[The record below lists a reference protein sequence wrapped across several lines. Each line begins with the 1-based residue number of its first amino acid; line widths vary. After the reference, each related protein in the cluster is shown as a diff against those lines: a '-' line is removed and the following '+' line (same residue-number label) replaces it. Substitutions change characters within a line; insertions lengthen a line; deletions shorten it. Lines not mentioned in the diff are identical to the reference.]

1 MKDNKIRKYIKLI
14 IVILLYYITK
24 NDGMYIYVLS
34 LFLYGIYSNIISHIS
49 IYNTIKDKYYAEY
62 KNKIFK
68 MIVNILLIINLFFLL
83 INIFISD
90 VTSNILKIDNIF
102 LVFLIMSFTI
112 CLDTFE
118 TIILDYI
125 KSFKYHSLANKLDN
139 LYKYTDIFLYI
150 IIAILSFK
158 VFNLPIYIS
167 ISLLYLSKI
176 ISFILFLFISIIKIK
191 KITIKID
198 KNSNTKIDYKKESKH
213 ILKTNLSSSIIF
225 TIETTYYYLS
235 FVLMYIIL
243 LNRYNY
249 DSKLIENNLLFTYFY
264 SLCIMNIVNSLVR
277 KNCPKGS
284 CFKRNIFNLLYYTLP
299 LAILF
304 SLISPSLFYLIF
316 NNNNTSYIYLIIIMF
331 LGVVVPIYKE
341 SYKYIKNNKLIYI
354 SLAIGI
360 IVKLVLLVPFVDA
373 VYRMGF
379 DLIYGDVF
387 TTIIGMTISIIIN
400 YTYIKNKY
408 KLANEGYIDKYI
420 KVIYQNII
428 LFLIL
433 IILAFI
439 LPIKNDNKL
448 LSIVVILVY
457 TFITFIYIKLQKRKG

>member
-1 MKDNKIRKYIKLI
+1 MKDNIIRKYIKFI
-14 IVILLYYITK
+14 IVIVLYYITK
-24 NDGMYIYVLS
+24 NNGMYIYLLS
-34 LFLYGIYSNIISHIS
+34 LFLYGIYSTIISHIS
-49 IYNTIKDKYYAEY
+49 IYNTIKDKYYVDY

-83 INIFISD
+83 INILISD
-90 VTSNILKIDNIF
+90 ITNNILRIDNTF
-102 LVFLIMSFTI
+102 LVFLVMSFTI
-112 CLDTFE
+112 SLDTFE

-125 KSFKYHSLANKLDN
+125 RSFKYHSLANKLDN

-158 VFNLPIYIS
+158 VFSLPIYIS

-176 ISFILFLFISIIKIK
+176 ISFILFLFISIIKIN

-198 KNSNTKIDYKKESKH
+198 KNSNTKVDYKKESNY
-213 ILKTNLSSSIIF
+213 ILKTNLSSSVIS
-225 TIETTYYYLS
+225 TVELTYYYLS
-235 FVLMYIIL
+235 FILMYVIL

-264 SLCIMNIVNSLVR
+264 SLCIMNFVNSLV
-277 KNCPKGS
+277 KKYCPKS
-284 CFKRNIFNLLYYTLP
+284 SDFKNNIFNLLYYTLP

-304 SLISPSLFYLIF
+304 SIISPSLFYLIF
-316 NNNNTSYIYLIIIMF
+316 NNNTSYIYLIIIMF
-331 LGVVVPIYKE
+331 LGIIVSIYKE

-354 SLAIGI
+354 SLIIGI
-360 IVKLVLLVPFVDA
+360 AVKLLLLIPFVDA

-408 KLANEGYIDKYI
+408 RLENEGYIDKYI

-433 IILAFI
+433 ILLAFI

-448 LSIVVILVY
+448 LSILVILVY

>member
-1 MKDNKIRKYIKLI
+1 MKDNIIRKYIKFI
-14 IVILLYYITK
+14 IVIVLYYITK
-24 NDGMYIYVLS
+24 NNGMYIYLLS
-34 LFLYGIYSNIISHIS
+34 LFLYGIYSTIISHIS
-49 IYNTIKDKYYAEY
+49 IYNTIKDKYYVDY

-83 INIFISD
+83 INILISD
-90 VTSNILKIDNIF
+90 ITNNILRIDNTF
-102 LVFLIMSFTI
+102 LVFLVMSFTI

-198 KNSNTKIDYKKESKH
+198 KNSNTKIDYKKESNY
-213 ILKTNLSSSIIF
+213 ILKTNLSSSIIS
-225 TIETTYYYLS
+225 TVELTYYYLS
-235 FVLMYIIL
+235 FILMYVIL

-264 SLCIMNIVNSLVR
+264 SLCIMNIVNSLV
-277 KNCPKGS
+277 KKYCPKS
-284 CFKRNIFNLLYYTLP
+284 SDFKNNIFNLLYCTLP

-304 SLISPSLFYLIF
+304 SIISPSLFYLIF
-316 NNNNTSYIYLIIIMF
+316 NNNTSYIYLIIFMF
-331 LGVVVPIYKE
+331 LGIIVSIYKE

-354 SLAIGI
+354 SLIIGI
-360 IVKLVLLVPFVDA
+360 AVKLLLLIPFVDA

-408 KLANEGYIDKYI
+408 RLENEGYIDKYI

-433 IILAFI
+433 ILLAFI

-448 LSIVVILVY
+448 LSILVILVY

>member
-1 MKDNKIRKYIKLI
+1 MKDNIIRKYIKFI
-14 IVILLYYITK
+14 IVIVLYYITK
-24 NDGMYIYVLS
+24 NNGMYIYLLS
-34 LFLYGIYSNIISHIS
+34 LFLYGIYSTIISHIS
-49 IYNTIKDKYYAEY
+49 IYNTIKDKYYVDY

-83 INIFISD
+83 INILISD
-90 VTSNILKIDNIF
+90 ITNNILRIDNTF
-102 LVFLIMSFTI
+102 LVFLVMSFTI

-198 KNSNTKIDYKKESKH
+198 KNSNTKIDYKKESNY
-213 ILKTNLSSSIIF
+213 ILKTNLSSSIIS
-225 TIETTYYYLS
+225 TVELTYYYLS
-235 FVLMYIIL
+235 FILMYVIL

-249 DSKLIENNLLFTYFY
+249 DSKLIENNLLFTYVY
-264 SLCIMNIVNSLVR
+264 SLCIMNIVNSLV
-277 KNCPKGS
+277 KKYCPKS
-284 CFKRNIFNLLYYTLP
+284 SDFKNNIFNLLYYTLP

-304 SLISPSLFYLIF
+304 SIISPSLFYLIF
-316 NNNNTSYIYLIIIMF
+316 NNNTSYIYLIIIMF
-331 LGVVVPIYKE
+331 LGIIVSIYKE

-354 SLAIGI
+354 SLIIGI
-360 IVKLVLLVPFVDA
+360 AVKLLLLIPFVDA

-408 KLANEGYIDKYI
+408 RLENEGYIDKYI

-433 IILAFI
+433 ILLAFI

-448 LSIVVILVY
+448 LSILVILVY

>member
-1 MKDNKIRKYIKLI
+1 
-14 IVILLYYITK
+14 
-24 NDGMYIYVLS
+24 
-34 LFLYGIYSNIISHIS
+34 
-49 IYNTIKDKYYAEY
+49 
-62 KNKIFK
+62 
-68 MIVNILLIINLFFLL
+68 
-83 INIFISD
+83 
-90 VTSNILKIDNIF
+90 
-102 LVFLIMSFTI
+102 
-112 CLDTFE
+112 
-118 TIILDYI
+118 
-125 KSFKYHSLANKLDN
+125 
-139 LYKYTDIFLYI
+139 
-150 IIAILSFK
+150 
-158 VFNLPIYIS
+158 
-167 ISLLYLSKI
+167 
-176 ISFILFLFISIIKIK
+176 
-191 KITIKID
+191 
-198 KNSNTKIDYKKESKH
+198 
-213 ILKTNLSSSIIF
+213 
-225 TIETTYYYLS
+225 
-235 FVLMYIIL
+235 
-243 LNRYNY
+243 
-249 DSKLIENNLLFTYFY
+249 
-264 SLCIMNIVNSLVR
+264 
-277 KNCPKGS
+277 
-284 CFKRNIFNLLYYTLP
+284 
-299 LAILF
+299 
-304 SLISPSLFYLIF
+304 
-316 NNNNTSYIYLIIIMF
+316 MF

>member
-1 MKDNKIRKYIKLI
+1 MKDNIIRKYIKFI
-14 IVILLYYITK
+14 IVIVLYHITK
-24 NDGMYIYVLS
+24 NNGMYIYLLS
-34 LFLYGIYSNIISHIS
+34 LFLYGIYSTIISHIS
-49 IYNTIKDKYYAEY
+49 IYNTIKDKYYVDY

-83 INIFISD
+83 INILISD
-90 VTSNILKIDNIF
+90 ITNNILRIDNTF
-102 LVFLIMSFTI
+102 LVFLVMSFTI
-112 CLDTFE
+112 SLDTFE

-125 KSFKYHSLANKLDN
+125 RSFKYHSLANKLDN

-158 VFNLPIYIS
+158 VFSLPIYIS

-176 ISFILFLFISIIKIK
+176 ISFILFLFISIIKIN

-198 KNSNTKIDYKKESKH
+198 KNSNTKVDYKKESNY
-213 ILKTNLSSSIIF
+213 ILKTNLSSSIIS
-225 TIETTYYYLS
+225 TVELTYYYLS
-235 FVLMYIIL
+235 FILMYVIL

-264 SLCIMNIVNSLVR
+264 SLCIMSFVNSLV
-277 KNCPKGS
+277 KKYCPKS
-284 CFKRNIFNLLYYTLP
+284 SDFKNNIFNLLYYTLP

-304 SLISPSLFYLIF
+304 SIISPSLFYLIF
-316 NNNNTSYIYLIIIMF
+316 NNNTSYIYLIIIMF
-331 LGVVVPIYKE
+331 LGIIVSIYKE

-354 SLAIGI
+354 SLIIGI
-360 IVKLVLLVPFVDA
+360 AVKLLLLIPFVDA

-408 KLANEGYIDKYI
+408 RLENEGYIDKYI

-433 IILAFI
+433 ILLAFI

-448 LSIVVILVY
+448 LSILVILVY